1 MHKDL
6 PLDLNIT
13 GVRSALHDSIVD
25 KHAVISLL
33 LHWTLQ
39 LF

>member
-1 MHKDL
+1 MHMDL